1 MPVKFHLVD
10 AAAVMRQETQHVNAK
25 EMALHLSV
33 AQIMTSLAWVEHHS
47 EKLRAMAAKNICS
60 TFSKVDGRER
70 HIAEVPI
77 LSRNSSRKCN
87 ETASEF
93 ILAHLSDRVLAIITV
108 VGLTAASF
116 GGVAAY
122 ITRPLLDYTAPA
134 EQPITLRA
142 EEQISRAVK
151 ADRHVGSPDRQDSI
165 IDAPE
170 VGMAEP
176 APAALL
182 VSIPLPRRRPNGLLN
197 NAQITRPRLAGGD
210 RPPAEVRELDSFAA
224 VENAAT
230 GSIAPAA
237 RMLDAPAPFR
247 RVQKHVYLLLG
258 GLQGKDG
265 WVTSAGMYRLRSSL
279 AELPDVTVTTYDWP
293 SYKKVAADIALLPK
307 DDIVVVIG
315 YSGGGAK
322 ATWLA
327 NLPSKPRIDLMV
339 LYDPSPPWG
348 MQVIGPN
355 VKRALCYCNVTPVFF
370 GLGGGVLRGRDTQVE
385 TVKIYEQHML
395 VQVDQTLHQRT
406 IKEVKKTTT
415 FSGPA
420 DLPLAAGSQIRG

>member
-151 ADRHVGSPDRQDSI
+151 ADRHVGAPDRQDSI

-327 NLPSKPRIDLMV
+327 NLPSKPRIRFDGSLRSEPALGDASYRPERQTGPV
-339 LYDPSPPWG
+339 LLQRHTG
-348 MQVIGPN
+348 IFRV
-355 VKRALCYCNVTPVFF
+355 
-370 GLGGGVLRGRDTQVE
+370 GR
-385 TVKIYEQHML
+385 
-395 VQVDQTLHQRT
+395 RR
-406 IKEVKKTTT
+406 
-415 FSGPA
+415 SA
-420 DLPLAAGSQIRG
+420 RS